1 MFHKATPDATK
12 PAPVNTVKE
21 LSKSSVELT
30 EAKFNRYND
39 HPVSVKDTSRNIMT
53 LAQTIA
59 QTAACEVSMPRASAF
74 SSTTLLCPCL

>member
-30 EAKFNRYND
+30 EAKFNRYNL
-39 HPVSVKDTSRNIMT
+39 SI
-53 LAQTIA
+53 
-59 QTAACEVSMPRASAF
+59 SMEAVAI
-74 SSTTLLCPCL
+74 